1 MGNIKTKVESTVA
14 QSFDNAQTELE
25 EIQELGK
32 LSGHVLWSG
41 FAGMPDKERQRVLWK
56 KLRESLSPP
65 ELLSLSLI
73 LTFTPQEYDAI
84 IGHS

>member
-1 MGNIKTKVESTVA
+1 MGNIKTKVESAVA
-14 QSFDNAQTELE
+14 QSFIDAKTDLE

-41 FAGMPDKERQRVLWK
+41 FAGMPDRERQRALWK
-56 KLRESLSPP
+56 QLRESLSPP

-84 IGHS
+84 IGHN